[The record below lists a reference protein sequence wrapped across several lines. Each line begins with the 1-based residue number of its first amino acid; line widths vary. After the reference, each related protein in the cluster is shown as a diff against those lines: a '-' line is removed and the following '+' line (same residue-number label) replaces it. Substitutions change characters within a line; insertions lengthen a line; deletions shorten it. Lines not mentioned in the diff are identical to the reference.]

1 MKVGGW
7 AALFAAVAPLFGI
20 AALFVG
26 AESLDDPL
34 ASPQFIT
41 AEAARAIGLL
51 IASIAF
57 AAWLQE
63 LDRPFGLVATVAGV
77 TGTGIAL
84 VSDASSLLGAQSSWF
99 DLVVLIA
106 ANVAIALWL
115 IFAGAAIGKAGGE
128 LGRVGW
134 VGQLGGVG
142 TLLATF
148 GLVISGQ
155 VPIEGLD
162 RTLIGYAGFLGLFGV
177 IFLVRLWGFA
187 SLGRLPGAGLI

>member
-7 AALFAAVAPLFGI
+7 AALFAAVAPPFGI

-26 AESLDDPL
+26 AESLEDPF
-34 ASPQFIT
+34 ASPQFIA

-84 VSDASSLLGAQSSWF
+84 VSDASSLLRAQSSWF
-99 DLVVLIA
+99 DLVAFIA
-106 ANVAIALWL
+106 VNVAIALWF
-115 IFAGAAIGKAGGE
+115 IFAGAAIDKAGGV
-128 LGRVGW
+128 LGRIGW
-134 VGQLGGVG
+134 VAQFGGVG
-142 TLLATF
+142 TLLATSA
-148 GLVISGQ
+148 IAIASE
-155 VPIEGLD
+155 VPVQGAE
-162 RTLIGYAGFLGLFGV
+162 RTLFGYAGILGAFGV
-177 IFLVRLWGFA
+177 LFLVRLWRFA